1 MAGQSTEH
9 LQDVLIEL
17 ERSRLRE
24 INLAEEN
31 RAILSTI
38 SGISKA
44 KNVDQI
50 FSTLDVVLKKYIHF
64 DDFIVISKP
73 VGCETFKTILTN
85 NKIFDNLEWI
95 DHGKFSRVINGECTI
110 LFEPKRLKEFEKFN
124 AFILDQINSVLLTGI
139 DSGLS
144 QSVILFIHSNGKHF
158 SVDTKMT
165 LNRFRPLIERAVLDI
180 ERKEHLEATIK
191 TRTKE
196 LVSAQKE
203 AERANKAKSTFLA
216 MMSHEIRTPLNA
228 VIGLIDTL
236 KTTQLGVDQLSLL
249 TNMGTS
255 SELLLSIIN
264 DVLDFSKIE
273 SGNFSLTPSWQ
284 SIRDTVTFVSMEQ
297 ERIAQQKGLTLS
309 VEIESSDDIVYF
321 YDKNRLAQILFNLIG
336 NAIKFT
342 EKGSVDVSITCKPEL
357 IAIQISDTGIGI
369 SDTHQSILFHPFIQA
384 DDSIT
389 RRFGG
394 TGLGL
399 AITKHLVDLMN
410 GDIKVLSSLNIGSK
424 FLVNLPFKSRILQ
437 PSIINA
443 QKDVNCDESDS
454 SYTVLVVEDN
464 LTNQMVIKLIL
475 SRLGHKVYVAN
486 NGQEA
491 IELVEINNIS
501 FDIIFMDVSMPVLD
515 GLSTTKMIRQ
525 KNIQT
530 PIIALTAHTAAE
542 DRSSCLDAGMN
553 EFITKPVRTQEI
565 RDVIYKVKH

>member
-1 MAGQSTEH
+1 
-9 LQDVLIEL
+9 
-17 ERSRLRE
+17 
-24 INLAEEN
+24 
-31 RAILSTI
+31 
-38 SGISKA
+38 
-44 KNVDQI
+44 
-50 FSTLDVVLKKYIHF
+50 
-64 DDFIVISKP
+64 
-73 VGCETFKTILTN
+73 
-85 NKIFDNLEWI
+85 
-95 DHGKFSRVINGECTI
+95 
-110 LFEPKRLKEFEKFN
+110 
-124 AFILDQINSVLLTGI
+124 
-139 DSGLS
+139 
-144 QSVILFIHSNGKHF
+144 
-158 SVDTKMT
+158 
-165 LNRFRPLIERAVLDI
+165 
-180 ERKEHLEATIK
+180 
-191 TRTKE
+191 
-196 LVSAQKE
+196 
-203 AERANKAKSTFLA
+203 
-216 MMSHEIRTPLNA
+216 
-228 VIGLIDTL
+228 
-236 KTTQLGVDQLSLL
+236 
-249 TNMGTS
+249 
-255 SELLLSIIN
+255 
-264 DVLDFSKIE
+264 
-273 SGNFSLTPSWQ
+273 
-284 SIRDTVTFVSMEQ
+284 VSMEQ

-342 EKGSVDVSITCKPEL
+342 EKGSVDVSITCKPDL

-437 PSIINA
+437 PSVINA
-443 QKDVNCDESDS
+443 QKDVNCDESNS

-515 GLSTTKMIRQ
+515 GLSTTKIIRQ